1 MPLPGAILPRTGVR
15 GGVYRWGTMGG
26 LGGQGGERHRD
37 DDVALLSAE
46 EAAERLGVDRATVW
60 RWCRE
65 GRIPCLKIGR
75 LWRVRRRS
83 LEGPQNDAYGPRPS
97 R

>member
-1 MPLPGAILPRTGVR
+1 
-15 GGVYRWGTMGG
+15 MGG
-26 LGGQGGERHRD
+26 PGGHQGEERHRD

-75 LWRVRRRS
+75 LWRVRRRF
-83 LEGPQNDAYGPRPS
+83 LEDPQNDAYGPRPS

>member
-1 MPLPGAILPRTGVR
+1 MRER
-15 GGVYRWGTMGG
+15 VYRWGTMGG
-26 LGGQGGERHRD
+26 LRGEGEGRYRED
-37 DDVALLSAE
+37 LALLSAD

-75 LWRVRRRS
+75 LWRVSRES
-83 LEGPQNDAYGPRPS
+83 LEALLKEAGGSGVPRSPG
-97 R
+97 

>member
-1 MPLPGAILPRTGVR
+1 M
-15 GGVYRWGTMGG
+15 YRWGTMGG
-26 LGGQGGERHRD
+26 LGGQGEGRHRG

-75 LWRVRRRS
+75 LWRVRRGF
-83 LEGPQNDAYGPRPS
+83 LEDLQNDADGPRSS

>member
-1 MPLPGAILPRTGVR
+1 
-15 GGVYRWGTMGG
+15 VYRWGTMGG
-26 LGGQGGERHRD
+26 LRGRGEGRHRE

-75 LWRVRRRS
+75 LWRVRNGF
-83 LEGPQNDAYGPRPS
+83 LGAPPNEADGPRS
-97 R
+97 AR